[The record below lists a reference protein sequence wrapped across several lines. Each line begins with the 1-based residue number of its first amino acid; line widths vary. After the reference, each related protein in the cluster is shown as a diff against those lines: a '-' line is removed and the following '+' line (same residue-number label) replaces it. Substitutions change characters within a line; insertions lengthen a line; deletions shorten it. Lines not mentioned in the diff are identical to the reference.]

1 MKYRIHLLLSISI
14 LFTVSCTNLSNT
26 IKLDHTNFTQEI
38 VPDQNLSFT
47 FASDLVP
54 DSLTQKWDTT
64 EYIKFTPAVKGKFKW
79 NSTKELI
86 FSPEQ
91 PFPES
96 TDFTAQLTSNLFM
109 HSKLKMALPKENIFK
124 FHTPYLMLGNAQMFY
139 SLSQKN
145 PGAVEIKTNIEFNC
159 KVKPSDLKS
168 KLHLFVNEKEVP
180 FDVIG
185 GDPDYSIGVMT
196 ADLRGDSKEDIP
208 LKIQIDPGLP
218 CAGSSY
224 TTKEKMEFTTIIP
237 TKDKLMVTQM
247 AATFLEGNG
256 QVTVF
261 TNQPVVNENI
271 SNLITVNPSV
281 TVTAEK
287 VDNGFV
293 LKGNFE
299 PDKSYAITISK
310 ELKGIFGY
318 ALDQDYTQNV
328 SFREVEPTITF
339 ADQKGFY
346 ISSRGAKNLAVNITA
361 VNKVKVQVIRIYE
374 NNILDFMRSGEQYGD
389 YYDSQGGDGNEDED
403 YDESRYHDYNYYD
416 FTNYGDVISEKEYTV
431 SSLPK
436 QGNVRLLNLNPDEI
450 GYSDRY
456 KGLYLVK
463 VQDEDRQWLQ
473 ETKIVSL
480 SDIGLIARQSDDE
493 VYVFANS
500 ILTTEALKGVKVNFI
515 STNNQDVVSVNT
527 DKDGVAVLKNAK
539 SAFGNFRLGM
549 ISCSLGDDYNFM
561 ILDNANVGTSRFEV
575 GGKYMNDAHLDCFIY
590 GDRDIYRP
598 GDSVHMNTIIRTEDW
613 QVLKDVPMKVKLLLP
628 SGKEFQ
634 SWKKTPDTQGS
645 FETSFYMPTSN
656 ITGTYT
662 MEVLTAND
670 VYLAGKQFSVEE
682 FVPDRIKVVTQLD
695 KQTLNPNDKLTA
707 NITATN
713 LFGPPAANRNYEV
726 NMQLNRKDFYTKKF
740 PRYNFNIQTPTEL
753 SLLSSVRNGKTDENG
768 KATEVFEMPEYNDV
782 GVIGGSLFTT
792 VFDET
797 GRPVHQFSSFE
808 VKTQDIFFGIKY
820 FDNWVDTR
828 TPLPLQFIGVN
839 EDGKAMNAQAEVD
852 IYRFDYET
860 VIEQTGGRYRYNS
873 QRKEIL
879 VSKQNLNL
887 TADGGSISF
896 TPYSSGEYE
905 VRISKP
911 GAATYVAD
919 DFYAYGWND
928 TRNTSFE
935 VSNEGE
941 VDIQLDKESYNV
953 GDKANVL
960 LKSPFEGKILLTV
973 ERGSVLEY
981 HYLDTKEKAASISIS
996 VKDEFLPNV
1005 FITATAIRKM
1015 SGNQLP
1021 LTVARGYVPLK
1032 VVKTETKIPVVINSV
1047 ETSRSKTKQ
1056 HIQVKTAANAELT
1069 IAVVDEG
1076 ILQLKNT
1083 PTPDPYN
1090 FFYQQRA
1097 LQVQS
1102 YDLYPFLLPE
1112 YSSSFSNGSFSG
1124 DMAEMMK
1131 NRTNP
1136 FSAKRFNLVALW
1148 SGILKADG
1156 GGNASFDVN
1165 IPQFS
1170 GALRVMAVAYK
1181 DNTFGSAEKQIKV
1194 ADPIVIST
1202 ALPRFFSPGDEVNV
1216 PITLANTTAKNAD
1229 VKVDI
1234 AVSGP
1239 LSISG
1244 LKSQSVTIKA
1254 NSEGQAEFAILAN
1267 NGLGAGNVT
1276 VTVNGLGEKFTD
1288 QTEIA
1293 VRPASTLTKQTGSGV
1308 MNNSQTQTISL
1319 RANMLPES
1327 ISAKLV
1333 ISKSPMAEFSSD
1345 LRYLIQYP
1353 YGCVEQTV
1361 SAAFPQLYYRDL
1373 AKAIGQENKAIV
1385 YNPDYNVQQA
1395 IKKIES
1401 MQLYNGA
1408 ISYWPGGDYESWW
1421 GTAYAAHFLT
1431 EAQKAGFDVNQ
1442 NILDKIY
1449 SYLQQKIKSYATED
1463 WYYWDENGIARK
1475 KTVASREELYSMFVL
1490 ALDGKYDQSAMNY
1503 YKANPDLLSP
1513 DSKYMLAAVF
1523 SLAGNQNS
1531 YKDLLPQ
1538 AWANERSQREFGG
1551 SFYSELRDEALALY
1565 VLEEVD
1571 PNNAQIPVMSQ
1582 HLSKKLKQDAW
1593 YSTQERA
1600 FSFLALGKIAH
1611 KAAQSNIT
1619 ATVSVNGKTVANF
1632 NGNDLTISDGVSNQ
1646 NVSIQTSGT
1655 GTLYY
1660 FWEVSGID
1668 LSGKIKEEDSY
1679 LKVRRQYLDRYGHS
1693 IDPMNARQNDLLVV
1707 KLSVQTVDYNSSV
1720 ENVAVTDLLPAGFEI
1735 ENPRISSIPDMDWVK
1750 DASPYDYLDIR
1761 DDRLTFFCTANS
1773 TVKNFYYVVRAVSKG
1788 TFVQGPVSADAMYNG
1803 EYHSYWGTGKVIV
1816 K

>member
-1 MKYRIHLLLSISI
+1 MKSRIIFLPALLVFFAL
-14 LFTVSCTNLSNT
+14 SCTNLSNT
-26 IKLDHTNFTQEI
+26 LKLDHTNFTQEI

-54 DSLTQKWDTT
+54 DSLTQKWDTVPC
-64 EYIKFTPAVKGKFKW
+64 IKFTPAVNGKFKW
-79 NSTKELI
+79 DSPNELI

-96 TDFTAQLTSNLFM
+96 ADFTAELTDHLFS
-109 HSKLKMALPKENIFK
+109 HSKTKMVLPKEKLLK

-139 SLSQKN
+139 MLSQKN
-145 PGAVEIKTNIEFNC
+145 PGAVEIKTNVVFNC
-159 KVKPSDLKS
+159 KVKPADLKS
-168 KLHLFVNEKEVP
+168 KLHLFVNEKEVQ
-180 FDVIG
+180 FNVIG

-208 LKIQIDPGLP
+208 LKIQIDPGLA

-237 TKDKLMVTQM
+237 TKEKLMVTQM
-247 AATFLEGNG
+247 AAIFLEGNG
-256 QVTVF
+256 QVTVA
-261 TNQPVVNENI
+261 TNQPIVNENI
-271 SNLITVNPSV
+271 NSLISVNPSV

-310 ELKGIFGY
+310 TLKGIFGY
-318 ALDQDYTQNV
+318 ALDEDYTQNV
-328 SFREVEPTITF
+328 SFGEVEPTITF
-339 ADQKGFY
+339 ADQKGLY
-346 ISSRGAKNLAVNITA
+346 ISSRGAKNLAVNIA
-361 VNKVKVQVIRIYE
+361 SVNTVKVQVARIYE
-374 NNILDFMRSGEQYGD
+374 NNILDFMRAGQSYGD
-389 YYDSQGGDGNEDED
+389 YYDSEGGSDNEE

-416 FTNYGDVISEKEYTV
+416 FSNYGDAISEKQYTV

-436 QGNVRLLNLNPDEI
+436 QGNVRLLNLNPDDL
-450 GYSDRY
+450 GYSDRF
-456 KGLYLVK
+456 KGIYLVK

-480 SDIGLIARQSDDE
+480 SDIGLIVRQSDDE
-493 VYVFANS
+493 VYVFTNS
-500 ILTTEALKGVKVNFI
+500 ILTTEALSGVKVNFI
-515 STNNQDVVSVNT
+515 STNNQNVTSVST

-539 SAFGNFRLGM
+539 AALGKFNLGM
-549 ISCSLGDDYNFM
+549 ITCSLGDDFNFM
-561 ILDNANVGTSRFEV
+561 ILGNSAVSTSRFEV
-575 GGKYMNDAHLDCFIY
+575 GGKYLNDAHLDCFIY

-613 QVLKDVPMKVKLLLP
+613 QVMKDVPMKVKLLLP

-634 SWKKTPDTQGS
+634 SFKKTPDAQGS

-695 KQTLNPNDKLTA
+695 KQTLNPTDKLTA

-726 NMQLNRKDFYTKKF
+726 NLQLNRKDFFTKKYS
-740 PRYNFNIQTPTEL
+740 RYNFNIQTPNDL

-768 KATEVFEMPEYNDV
+768 KATEVFEMPDYTDV
-782 GVIGGSLFTT
+782 GIIGGSLFTT

-828 TPLPLQFIGVN
+828 TPLSLQFIGVN
-839 EDGKAMNAQAEVD
+839 KNGQSLNAQAEVD

-860 VIEQTGGRYRYNS
+860 VIEQTGGRYQYNS

-887 TADGGSISF
+887 TTSGGVISF

-905 VRISKP
+905 IRILRP
-911 GAATYVAD
+911 RATTYVAD

-935 VSNEGE
+935 VDNEGE

-981 HYLDTKEKAASISIS
+981 HYLNTKEKAASISIP

-1005 FITATAIRKM
+1005 FITATAFRKM
-1015 SGNQLP
+1015 SNNQLP

-1032 VVKTETKIPVVINSV
+1032 VVKTETKIPVAINSV
-1047 ETSRSKTKQ
+1047 ESSRSKTKQ

-1097 LQVQS
+1097 LQMNS

-1112 YSSSFSNGSFSG
+1112 YSTAFSNGLFSG

-1181 DNTFGSAEKQIKV
+1181 DNTFGSADEQIKV

-1202 ALPRFFSPGDEVNV
+1202 ALPRFFSPGDEVKV
-1216 PITLANTTAKNAD
+1216 PITLANTTSKNAD

-1244 LKSQSVTIKA
+1244 SKSQSTTIKS
-1254 NSEGQAEFAILAN
+1254 NSEGQVEFAVLAN
-1267 NGLGAGNVT
+1267 SGLGAGNVT

-1288 QTEIA
+1288 QTDIA

-1308 MNNSQTQTISL
+1308 MNNSQSQTISL
-1319 RANMLPES
+1319 KANMIPES
-1327 ISAKLV
+1327 MSAKLV
-1333 ISKSPMAEFSSD
+1333 ISKSPMTEFSSD

-1373 AKAIGQENKAIV
+1373 AKAIGQENKAV
-1385 YNPDYNVQQA
+1385 VFNPDYNVQQA
-1395 IKKIES
+1395 IKKLES

-1408 ISYWPGGDYESWW
+1408 ISYW
-1421 GTAYAAHFLT
+1421 
-1431 EAQKAGFDVNQ
+1431 
-1442 NILDKIY
+1442 
-1449 SYLQQKIKSYATED
+1449 
-1463 WYYWDENGIARK
+1463 
-1475 KTVASREELYSMFVL
+1475 
-1490 ALDGKYDQSAMNY
+1490 
-1503 YKANPDLLSP
+1503 
-1513 DSKYMLAAVF
+1513 
-1523 SLAGNQNS
+1523 
-1531 YKDLLPQ
+1531 
-1538 AWANERSQREFGG
+1538 
-1551 SFYSELRDEALALY
+1551 
-1565 VLEEVD
+1565 
-1571 PNNAQIPVMSQ
+1571 
-1582 HLSKKLKQDAW
+1582 
-1593 YSTQERA
+1593 
-1600 FSFLALGKIAH
+1600 
-1611 KAAQSNIT
+1611 
-1619 ATVSVNGKTVANF
+1619 
-1632 NGNDLTISDGVSNQ
+1632 
-1646 NVSIQTSGT
+1646 
-1655 GTLYY
+1655 
-1660 FWEVSGID
+1660 
-1668 LSGKIKEEDSY
+1668 
-1679 LKVRRQYLDRYGHS
+1679 
-1693 IDPMNARQNDLLVV
+1693 
-1707 KLSVQTVDYNSSV
+1707 
-1720 ENVAVTDLLPAGFEI
+1720 
-1735 ENPRISSIPDMDWVK
+1735 
-1750 DASPYDYLDIR
+1750 
-1761 DDRLTFFCTANS
+1761 
-1773 TVKNFYYVVRAVSKG
+1773 
-1788 TFVQGPVSADAMYNG
+1788 
-1803 EYHSYWGTGKVIV
+1803 
-1816 K
+1816 